1 MKRMNGSLNISLL
14 YQITDITNLQNLT
27 ISQIMR

>member
-1 MKRMNGSLNISLL
+1 MNGSLNISLL